1 MHSLHFTLVLIAHA
15 SVAGADATTA
25 VQPLAPVLHDL
36 GVIAKDDAACL
47 NDPTQGVNN
56 FPQAQVHHYYSSTP
70 NVTGAWSTS
79 GMAVNYTSIPG
90 QFDAWSVFTPGAIY
104 DKDAD
109 GGGGR
114 WFLWYGA
121 VANGERPT
129 RESIGVVTASSPF
142 GPWTRSPHNPVFVGN
157 ETAWCGPGKSARV
170 DEANAY
176 VVGGRKFVM
185 VKGVCTNFTALPTA
199 WVSSEG
205 GSFDPPYVPLE
216 GADPMQHADATPS
229 HGGFEQFGLATM
241 EPTPVFVG
249 VPGDEGGVPTHFIQ
263 FNDGDDDSD
272 QKGKLAIHLLSVEW
286 ANATVAL

>member
-1 MHSLHFTLVLIAHA
+1 
-15 SVAGADATTA
+15 
-25 VQPLAPVLHDL
+25 
-36 GVIAKDDAACL
+36 
-47 NDPTQGVNN
+47 
-56 FPQAQVHHYYSSTP
+56 
-70 NVTGAWSTS
+70 
-79 GMAVNYTSIPG
+79 MAVNYTSIPG

-229 HGGFEQFGLATM
+229 HGGFEQARLFPGPDGLLHMTGYALLY
-241 EPTPVFVG
+241 
-249 VPGDEGGVPTHFIQ
+249 
-263 FNDGDDDSD
+263 DSS
-272 QKGKLAIHLLSVEW
+272 L
-286 ANATVAL
+286 